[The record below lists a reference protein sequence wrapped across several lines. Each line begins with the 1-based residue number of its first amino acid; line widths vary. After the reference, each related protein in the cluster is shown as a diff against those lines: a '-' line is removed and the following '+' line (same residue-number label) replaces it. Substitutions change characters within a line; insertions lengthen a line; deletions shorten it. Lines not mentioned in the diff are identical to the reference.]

1 MRKRAPLFERRY
13 FRVPYNGT
21 IEFQILKFKRTYI
34 THLSSKYG
42 PGQGHDLGEDGMSFI
57 SPYSLPVDLII
68 RVDFELP
75 DFGRERILARVVRSR
90 QVDSGYLTAV
100 QFLNLH
106 GHRRDTLRSFITSET
121 RKNYR
126 FLKYL

>member
-1 MRKRAPLFERRY
+1 MRNRASLFQRRY
-13 FRVPYNGT
+13 FRVPFNGP
-21 IEFQILKFKRTYI
+21 IEFQILKYNRRYV

-42 PGQGHDLGEDGMSFI
+42 PGRGHDLGEDGLSFI
-57 SPYSLPVDLII
+57 SPYSLPVEMIV

-75 DFGRERILARVVRSR
+75 GFGRERILARVVRSR
-90 QVDSGYLTAV
+90 PVEAGYLTAV
-100 QFLNLH
+100 QFLNFH
-106 GHRRDTLRSFITSET
+106 GPRREKIRNFITSET